1 MAVGLDRSV
10 LVNSGPCLRFCTD
23 PPNQAAEHQLQFA
36 DASFQSFVL
45 GRSQKLK
52 IVTEQQEIIQFTGRP
67 ERHMKKLSQLAPS
80 GPATSLGDVRRNR
93 ERSASHLTG
102 ETVSLVLRKSE
113 GCPVNAERHGMAFLP
128 DQKFAEI
135 LHQLTPFLDFLT
147 FTHDLLLTTY
157 NSLSGVFQC
166 S

>member
-1 MAVGLDRSV
+1 MAVGLVRSV
-10 LVNSGPCLRFCTD
+10 LVNSGPCLRFCSD
-23 PPNQAAEHQLQFA
+23 PPNQAAEHQLQFVG
-36 DASFQSFVL
+36 ASFQSFVL

-52 IVTEQQEIIQFTGRP
+52 IVTEQQEIIQFTGRS
-67 ERHMKKLSQLAPS
+67 ERQVQKLPQLDPS
-80 GPATSLGDVRRNR
+80 GPTTALSDVRRNR

-102 ETVSLVLRKSE
+102 ETVSLMLGKIE
-113 GCPVNAERHGMAFLP
+113 GCPVNTERHGMAFLP

-135 LHQLTPFLDFLT
+135 LHQLTPFFDFFA
-147 FTHDLLLTTY
+147 FTYNLLLTTY